1 MIVEVIA
8 VGTELLLGEIVN
20 TNVADIGVRLAEDGF
35 DVHHQV
41 TVGDNLD
48 RLASAIQTAVDR
60 ADAVILTGGIGPT
73 QDDQTRDAICA
84 VLGVGLATDDSHAEA
99 IRDRLAQ
106 RGVVADTAL
115 RMATYPEGADPL
127 PNSTGVAL
135 GIAAR
140 HRGTPIFAVPGVPV
154 EMRAMIDQ
162 SVRPRLREL
171 SGEPSVL
178 SSRLL
183 HCWGL
188 GESQIAERL
197 DDLYDSA
204 NPSVAFLIKGPEVRI
219 RISAKAGSSQEAAAM
234 IESVEQ
240 TVCSRLG
247 DVIFAVDDE
256 TVDQIVDDLLISRG
270 WTVDCIEVCTRGL
283 VSSRLAGLKLF
294 AGSVIRPGTGAKSN
308 VGAVAGVADAQT
320 DVEADAAQ
328 RLSAHVSSA
337 DVTLVV
343 GDVTEQTTNDGA
355 AARQVGVAIRTPER
369 ELVTSIRAL
378 GNDERART
386 FAAVGALHLLRRA
399 LTSCGGLSPD

>member
-48 RLASAIQTAVDR
+48 RLASAIRTAVDR

-115 RMATYPEGADPL
+115 RMATYPAGADPL
-127 PNSTGVAL
+127 PNSSGVAL
-135 GIAAR
+135 GIAAI
-140 HRGTPIFAVPGVPV
+140 HQGTPIFAVPGVPV

-240 TVCSRLG
+240 TVRARIG

-294 AGSVIRPGTGAKSN
+294 AGSVISP
-308 VGAVAGVADAQT
+308 GAVVGVADAQV
-320 DVEADAAQ
+320 DVEADAGR
-328 RLSAHVSSA
+328 RLFAHESSA
-337 DVTLVV
+337 EVTLVV
-343 GDVTEQTTNDGA
+343 GDVTEQMSNDGA
-355 AARQVGVAIRTPER
+355 AARQIGVAIRTPER
-369 ELVTSIRAL
+369 EVITSIRAL

-386 FAAVGALHLLRRA
+386 FAAVGAVHLLRKT
-399 LTSCGGLSPD
+399 LV

>member
-48 RLASAIQTAVDR
+48 RLASAIRTAVDR

-115 RMATYPEGADPL
+115 RMATYPAGADPL
-127 PNSTGVAL
+127 PNSSGVAL
-135 GIAAR
+135 GIAAI
-140 HRGTPIFAVPGVPV
+140 HQGTPIFAVPGVPV

-240 TVCSRLG
+240 TVRARIG

-294 AGSVIRPGTGAKSN
+294 AGSVISP
-308 VGAVAGVADAQT
+308 GAVVGVADAQV
-320 DVEADAAQ
+320 DVEADAGR
-328 RLSAHVSSA
+328 RLFAHESSA
-337 DVTLVV
+337 EVTLVV
-343 GDVTEQTTNDGA
+343 GDLTEQMSNDGA
-355 AARQVGVAIRTPER
+355 AARQIGVAIRTPER
-369 ELVTSIRAL
+369 EVVTSIRAL

-386 FAAVGALHLLRRA
+386 FAAVGAVHLLRKA
-399 LTSCGGLSPD
+399 LVDI